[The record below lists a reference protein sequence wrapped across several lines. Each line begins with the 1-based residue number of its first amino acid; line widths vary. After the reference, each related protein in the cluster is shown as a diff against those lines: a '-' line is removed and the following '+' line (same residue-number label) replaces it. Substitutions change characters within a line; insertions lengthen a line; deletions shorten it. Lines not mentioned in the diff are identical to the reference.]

1 MSAVWGGTFILNRSI
16 TKVQISAALS
26 EKLNDSPIEVLESA
40 IPSHRLGSSITI
52 YETEGKSIQCG
63 AFVCGASYWPG
74 LPTSTLLQVSS
85 ISIWLGSPLPMSQ
98 SIAII
103 PPFSSSKQPDGRQLD
118 LNNPFA
124 VHITQTGPSSNASPF
139 GSTVLH
145 ITTRIFMESTGGL
158 TQESSWKDKA
168 NPSSKRASALIDAI
182 VALLQCSQVVSIGDI
197 VPEEI
202 TRVVVLKAV
211 YDVSDSINVIRAAF
225 SSNVEVC
232 FESEPP
238 ALTLK
243 SQYTEAKRIF
253 ESLFPDLDFS
263 LQALEKGRE
272 NFAPEE
278 DEEASYL
285 ESALS
290 SVQQRKD
297 NK

>member
-16 TKVQISAALS
+16 TKLQISAALS
-26 EKLNDSPIEVLESA
+26 EKLNDSPIEALESA
-40 IPSHRLGSSITI
+40 VPNHRLGSSITV
-52 YETEGKSIQCG
+52 YETEGRSIQCG

-74 LPTSTLLQVSS
+74 LPSSILLQVSS

-103 PPFSSSKQPDGRQLD
+103 PPFSSSKQLDGRQLD

-182 VALLQCSQVVSIGDI
+182 VALLQCSQVVSI

-202 TRVVVLKAV
+202 TRMVELKAV
-211 YDVSDSINVIRAAF
+211 YDVSDSIDVIRAAF
-225 SSNVEVC
+225 ASNVEVC

-253 ESLFPDLDFS
+253 ESLYPDLDFS

-290 SVQQRKD
+290 SVQQRK
-297 NK
+297 NNE

>member
-1 MSAVWGGTFILNRSI
+1 MWGGTFILNRSI
-16 TKVQISAALS
+16 TKLRMPTALS
-26 EKLNDSPIEVLESA
+26 ETVNDSPIETLESA
-40 IPSHRLGSSITI
+40 IPSNTLGPSITV

-85 ISIWLGSPLPMSQ
+85 ISLWLGNPLSMSQ
-98 SIAII
+98 SIVII
-103 PPFSSSKQPDGRQLD
+103 PPFSSSKQPDGRQLE

-124 VHITQTGPSSNASPF
+124 VHITLTGPSSNASPL
-139 GSTVLH
+139 GSSVLH
-145 ITTRIFMESTGGL
+145 ITTRIFMELSTGGL
-158 TQESSWKDKA
+158 RPDSSWKDNA
-168 NPSSKRASALIDAI
+168 SPSSKRASALIDAI
-182 VALLQCSQVVSIGDI
+182 VALLKCSQGADISDI
-197 VPEEI
+197 VPEEL
-202 TRVVVLKAV
+202 TRMVVLKAV

-238 ALTLK
+238 ALTLN

-263 LQALEKGRE
+263 LQALEKGPE
-272 NFAPEE
+272 NSTPEE

-290 SVQQRKD
+290 SVQQRNSD
-297 NK
+297 NT